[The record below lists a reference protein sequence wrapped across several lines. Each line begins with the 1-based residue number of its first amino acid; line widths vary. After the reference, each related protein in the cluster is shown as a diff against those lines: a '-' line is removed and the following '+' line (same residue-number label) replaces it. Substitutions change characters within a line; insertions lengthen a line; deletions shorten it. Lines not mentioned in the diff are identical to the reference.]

1 MYNEF
6 YGFSK
11 NPFDVAPDPEFL
23 YLTSSHRKAL
33 DAMMKGIETRQGFIS
48 IIGEVGTGKTTLIHT
63 LLKSLNKSVKTAFIY
78 NTFITFEELLES
90 ILHEICLDIS
100 GKDKKALQSQLV
112 EYLSN
117 LGDDETMAVII
128 DEAQHLATET
138 LQELGKL
145 PNLEPLASG
154 RLQIV
159 FVGQPEFEDILN
171 TPSLK
176 SLKTNI
182 VIKRE
187 IKPLTVE
194 ESIDYIEHRLKL
206 VSSCTLDVFTFQA
219 VSAIT
224 TYAKGIPRLINIV
237 CDNALL
243 SGFTK
248 SKKKIDAKL
257 VHEVIKNLEGPSHRQ
272 FKSASIFR
280 LPKRSHQIQRERI
293 LTPWHIAVI
302 LLLMLSVGGIVFA
315 AYGFLQHW
323 PFDRQ
328 NIVSIWTSLFHTER
342 PLVPA
347 SQTAT
352 KKTSIVSEQHPPMET
367 RTRLFQS
374 SPSALPQAVTAQR
387 ISEIVRA
394 TDDVIVK
401 KGQSITLLAEKH
413 YGMSNMTIADLIL
426 DSNPEITDANIITV
440 NQRIRMPKISEG
452 CLIVSSSMQTYKI
465 NVGTFS
471 SPNFAKLYRDEPSLR
486 GKKVEVIA
494 KKATR
499 KDTWYRIVVGKYNST
514 SEVLKEISVLKEK
527 NLLPLFGANPKPK

>member
-1 MYNEF
+1 MYNEY

-23 YLTSSHRKAL
+23 YFTSSHRNAL

-63 LLKSLNKSVKTAFIY
+63 LLKSLDKSVKTAFIY

-90 ILHEICLDIS
+90 ILHEIYLDVT
-100 GKDKKALQSQLV
+100 GKDKKTLLSQLV

-117 LGDDETMAVII
+117 LGDDETVAVII
-128 DEAQHLATET
+128 DEAQHLAMET

-145 PNLEPLASG
+145 PDLGPLASG

-159 FVGQPEFEDILN
+159 FVGQLEFEDILD

-176 SLKTNI
+176 SLKTNV

-194 ESIDYIEHRLKL
+194 ESRDYIEHRLKL
-206 VSSCTLDVFTFQA
+206 VGSSTSDIFTSQA

-243 SGFTK
+243 SGFSV
-248 SKKKIDAKL
+248 SKKKIDAKI
-257 VHEVIKNLEGPSHRQ
+257 VHDVIKNLEGPSHRQ
-272 FKSASIFR
+272 LKSSSIFG

-293 LTPWHIAVI
+293 LTSWQIAVI
-302 LLLMLSVGGIVFA
+302 ILLMLSVGGIVFA
-315 AYGFLQHW
+315 AYGFLQHR

-328 NIVSIWTSLFHTER
+328 SIASIWTSLFHTER
-342 PLVPA
+342 PLVSA

-352 KKTSIVSEQHPPMET
+352 KKTSKDGEKPPPMET
-367 RTRLFQS
+367 RTRPFQS
-374 SPSALPQAVTAQR
+374 SQPTLPKAVTEKP

-394 TDDVIVK
+394 IDDVIVK

-413 YGMSNMTIADLIL
+413 YGMSNMTLADLIL
-426 DSNPEITDANIITV
+426 DSNPEITDANLIAV
-440 NQRIRMPKISEG
+440 NQRIRIPKISEG
-452 CLIVSSSMQTYKI
+452 CLIVSSSKQTYKI

-486 GKKVEVIA
+486 EKKVEVIA

-499 KDTWYRIVVGKYNST
+499 KDTWYRIVVGEYNST

-527 NLLPLFGANPKPK
+527 NLLPLFGANPKLK